1 MNHPHD
7 QHHGEDVPSTDAASH
22 DAHGRKPAPES
33 AAARTTERADL
44 PIEGM
49 TCASCANRIEKRLSK
64 QPGVTST
71 NVNFATKV
79 ATVNYDPGATGP
91 AKLAQA
97 VDDIGYKAIVP
108 LSASNTR
115 RIANPSIVPAHGHG
129 RHDHAA
135 MLANQESDSHTRHA
149 MGGGEDHSAH
159 MNVGEAETRRLLTK
173 MIGGAVLSLPVLVIT
188 MSHGKI
194 AAFNVPWINW
204 LQFALAT
211 PVLFWCGWQFFRSAW
226 KGLRYFSANMDT
238 LVAMGTGAA
247 YLYSVA
253 ATIFP
258 GFFAGVSGAAAQ
270 GTNAQN
276 AMGRMIMVPVYY
288 EAAAVIIVLILL
300 GKYFEARATG
310 RTTAA
315 IKRLIG
321 MQAKTAR
328 VVRSGVEQD
337 VPFESVVVGDI
348 VVVRPGEKIPVDGRV
363 ESGESAVDESMLTG
377 ESLPVEKKTGDSVF
391 GATMNTTGALRFA
404 ATKVGQDTALQQIV
418 RLVQE
423 AQGSKAPIARLADR
437 ISGIFVP
444 IVIAIAVLSF
454 AVWWFAAPAETRL
467 SMALVTAVSVLI
479 IACPCA
485 LGLATPTAIMVG
497 TGRGAER
504 GILIKGGEALET
516 AHKLSAVVLDK
527 TGTITEGKPAL
538 TDLVPAPG
546 SNVNEQELLRLAA
559 SAEKNSEHP
568 LAAAIVRGAT
578 ERGLTL
584 SEPTAFRAVVGHG
597 VEATIDGHA
606 VLIGKAAM
614 LAQRGIVI
622 SLDGKVAELAAQG
635 RTPMFVAIDGRE
647 AGLVAVADRVK
658 AESKAAIDLM
668 HAMGLRV
675 VMMTGDNQKTADAVA
690 AQVGVDQVFA
700 EVLPKDKAEMVK
712 SLQAEGHLVGMVGD
726 GINDAPAL
734 AQADVGMA
742 IGTGTDVAIESSD
755 ITLIRGDLRTVPEAI
770 SLSHATMRTIK
781 QNLFWA
787 FIYNV
792 IGIPIA
798 AGVLYP
804 FTGWLLSPII
814 ASGAMAFSSVSVVV
828 NSLRLRSASINRKA

>member
-1 MNHPHD
+1 M
-7 QHHGEDVPSTDAASH
+7 
-22 DAHGRKPAPES
+22 
-33 AAARTTERADL
+33 ERCDL
-44 PIEGM
+44 PIQGM
-49 TCASCANRIEKRLSK
+49 TCASCASRIEKRLTK
-64 QPGVTST
+64 QPGVTSA

-79 ATVNYDPGATGP
+79 ATVKYDPAATEP

-108 LSASNTR
+108 PRAPATLGT
-115 RIANPSIVPAHGHG
+115 ANPQHGHAG
-129 RHDHAA
+129 HDHAA
-135 MLANQESDSHTRHA
+135 MVADQGSQTPMAHPMSA
-149 MGGGEDHSAH
+149 GEDHSAH
-159 MNVGEAETRRLLTK
+159 MNVGEAEAKRLRTK
-173 MIGGAVLSLPVLVIT
+173 MIVGAVLSLPVLVIT

-194 AAFNVPWINW
+194 EAFNVPWINW
-204 LQFALAT
+204 VQLALTT

-253 ATIFP
+253 ATVFP
-258 GFFAGVSGAAAQ
+258 GFFAGVSGAAAH
-270 GTNAQN
+270 GTNAEH
-276 AMGRMIMVPVYY
+276 AMGGMIMVPVYY

-328 VVRSGVEQD
+328 VVRGGVEQD

-377 ESLPVEKKTGDSVF
+377 ESLPVEKKAGDSVF
-391 GATMNTTGALRFA
+391 GATMNTTGALRFT

-444 IVIAIAVLSF
+444 IVIVIALLSF
-454 AVWWFAAPAETRL
+454 VVWWFASPTETRL

-538 TDLVPAPG
+538 TDVVPVTG
-546 SNVNEQELLRLAA
+546 GGVSEQELLRLSA

-568 LAAAIVRGAT
+568 LAAAIVRGAS
-578 ERGLTL
+578 ERGLVL
-584 SEPTAFRAVVGHG
+584 AEPTAFRAVVGHG
-597 VEATIDGHA
+597 IEATIEGHA

-614 LAQRGIVI
+614 LAQRGIAI
-622 SLDGKVAELAAQG
+622 SLDGKAAELASQG

-658 AESKAAIDLM
+658 AESKAAIELM

-700 EVLPKDKAEMVK
+700 EVLPKDKAEKVK
-712 SLQAEGHLVGMVGD
+712 SLQAEGHVVGMVGD

-770 SLSHATMRTIK
+770 SLSHATMRAIK

-787 FIYNV
+787 FVYN
-792 IGIPIA
+792 ILGIPIA

-804 FTGWLLSPII
+804 VTGWLLSPII
-814 ASGAMAFSSVSVVV
+814 ASAAMAFSSVSVVL
-828 NSLRLRSASINRKA
+828 NSLRLRSASIDRTS